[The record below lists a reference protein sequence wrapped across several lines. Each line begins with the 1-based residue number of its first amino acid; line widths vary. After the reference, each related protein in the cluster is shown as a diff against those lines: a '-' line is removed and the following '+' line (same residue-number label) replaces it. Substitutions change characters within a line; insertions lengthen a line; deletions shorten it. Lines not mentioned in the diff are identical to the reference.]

1 MLEQKYTKVVA
12 MDKYVPLYLFSLK
25 EAKEY
30 EEVDK
35 WRKSHSANCDCA
47 RTIERAIRDNY
58 KNNVLEKCINDIVKA
73 YGLDRVNWVL
83 ANTIQQNKTD
93 GRFSED
99 NKKWAK
105 DIWIPREEHCW
116 QFVVDSHPG
125 LVDLFVNQA
134 RAYYKDLGLFDSSHC
149 TDEKDYAGKVLV
161 ITPRTLK
168 DEYKTADFQLFF
180 ATSGFGCDPRAIGSQ
195 VNGYFLKDDEF
206 THFRRQNFFGVIDEQ
221 YLPEWAKEKLAE
233 HQSQNNED
241 VGMGGLQ

>member
-1 MLEQKYTKVVA
+1 

-125 LVDLFVNQA
+125 LVDLLINQA
-134 RAYYKDLGLFDSSHC
+134 RDYYKNLGLFDSSHC
-149 TDEKDYAGKVLV
+149 TDEGDYTDKVLV
-161 ITPRTLK
+161 IKPSTLK

-206 THFRRQNFFGVIDEQ
+206 THFRRQNFFGVLDEK
-221 YLPEWAKEKLAE
+221 YLPEWAKEKLSE
-233 HQSQNNED
+233 YRLQENND
-241 VGMGGLQ
+241 VGMGGLQQ

>member
-1 MLEQKYTKVVA
+1 

-58 KNNVLEKCINDIVKA
+58 KNNILENCINDIVSE
-73 YGLDRVNWVL
+73 YGLDRVNLVL
-83 ANTIQQNKTD
+83 ANTIQQKNDD
-93 GRFSED
+93 GRFSES
-99 NKKWAK
+99 NKAWAK
-105 DIWIPREEHCW
+105 ELWIPKDDYRW
-116 QFVVDSHPG
+116 QFVVESHPG
-125 LVDLFVNQA
+125 LVDLLINQA
-134 RAYYKDLGLFDSSHC
+134 RDYYKNLGLFDSSHC
-149 TDEKDYAGKVLV
+149 TDEGDYTDKVLV
-161 ITPRTLK
+161 IKPSTLK

-180 ATSGFGCDPRAIGSQ
+180 ATSGFGCDPNAIGSQ

-206 THFRRQNFFGVIDEQ
+206 THFRRQNFFGVLDEK
-221 YLPEWAKEKLAE
+221 YLPEWAKEKLSE
-233 HQSQNNED
+233 YRLQENND